1 VSAYRAQYSDGLTAA
16 SSTVLAVTD
25 ADGIAITNEDGG
37 TIDHWAWA
45 DIRLSEPASPSRPI
59 RLGSRTREDARLAIE
74 DQAAL
79 AELKAHARY
88 LAREPFDRA
97 RIRTIAGITGICVAI
112 GLFFVYGLPLVV
124 RPIATLIPVD
134 WEKPIGENTVAII
147 NKLFADGRPLC
158 NSAAGVD
165 ALKKLSGKLSATYD
179 TPYDIRVDVA
189 DSSIVNALATPGG
202 RILVFRGLIAKA
214 KAPDEVAGVLAHE
227 MAHVINRHPTQG
239 MINSIGWSSLMSI
252 FTGGATLSNEAMA
265 RFAAHLATSAY
276 TRDLEAEADAGAVNM
291 VTGSGIG
298 TDGLANF
305 FRTIQKE
312 EIKGLTLPPY
322 LATHPQTEDRIKA
335 IEGKKSAA
343 KAPALSDAEW
353 KALRDICK

>member
-1 VSAYRAQYSDGLTAA
+1 MSAYRAQYSDGLTAA
-16 SSTVLAVTD
+16 SSTVVAVID
-25 ADGIAITNEDGG
+25 NDGIAITGEDGAA
-37 TIDHWAWA
+37 IDHWAWA
-45 DIRLSEPASPSRPI
+45 DIRLSEPASRSRPI

-74 DQAAL
+74 DQSAL
-79 AELKAHARY
+79 AELKSHARY
-88 LAREPFDRA
+88 LSREPFDRA
-97 RIRTIAGITGICVAI
+97 RIRTIVGITGICVAI
-112 GLFFVYGLPLVV
+112 GLFFVYGLPLVA
-124 RPIATLIPVD
+124 RPIAALVPVA

-158 NSAAGVD
+158 DNTAGTA
-165 ALKKLSGKLSATYD
+165 ALKKLSGKLSTTYE
-179 TPYDIRVDVA
+179 TPYNIRVDVA

-276 TRDLEAEADAGAVNM
+276 TRDLEAEADAGAVDM
-291 VTGSGIG
+291 VTESGIG
-298 TDGLANF
+298 TDGMANF

-335 IEGKKSAA
+335 IEAKKSTA
-343 KAPALSDAEW
+343 KAQALSDAEW
-353 KALRDICK
+353 KALKNICK